1 MGRDVIGEPIP
12 YGKKPKSFLVLRE
25 KDGELPWV
33 YFSPVCFEYKG
44 RLENRKS
51 VIVSFVRYNRLASSL
66 NVDTMKA
73 KGWFFRED
81 L

>member
-12 YGKKPKSFLVLRE
+12 YGN
-25 KDGELPWV
+25 PWV

-66 NVDTMKA
+66 NMTIMKE